1 MEKTLIG
8 KNGYL
13 FLKNDDAREFDVS
26 CNNICLV
33 KYPLDRYNKYLDKYY
48 ITVFPNK
55 SILCKQYLPDN
66 YDAKYRPGLLKY
78 KEYFKDRLFDSYNI
92 LKDFNESYYK
102 TDTHM
107 NLNGSYQVYINF
119 VRNINNLYNLNIPIK
134 ILKIECM
141 QNINLNELNLS
152 IGDLTWD
159 INKGTQ
165 VLESTL
171 DNHYFSNDLI
181 QVYCQ
186 KNDNNITFFDYSLVD
201 KTNDIN
207 DQVINWPIISNH
219 ILYKLNKESIKKKV
233 VIFYDSFL
241 LSTIWLY
248 LTMFEE
254 VYMIKNIYDETLVDK
269 INPDLLFEF
278 RVERFLF

>member
-1 MEKTLIG
+1 
-8 KNGYL
+8 
-13 FLKNDDAREFDVS
+13 LKNDDAREFDVS

-33 KYPLDRYNKYLDKYY
+33 KYPLNRYNKYLNKYY

-55 SILCKQYLPDN
+55 SIICKQYLPDN
-66 YDAKYRPGLLKY
+66 YDAKYRPDLLKY

-134 ILKIECM
+134 ILKIECI
-141 QNINLNELNLS
+141 QNINLNELNLG

-159 INKGTQ
+159 INK
-165 VLESTL
+165 
-171 DNHYFSNDLI
+171 D
-181 QVYCQ
+181 
-186 KNDNNITFFDYSLVD
+186 
-201 KTNDIN
+201 
-207 DQVINWPIISNH
+207 
-219 ILYKLNKESIKKKV
+219 SIKKKV

-254 VYMIKNIYDETLVDK
+254 VYLIKNTYNESIIDK
-269 INPDLLFEF
+269 INPDFIFEF
-278 RVERFLF
+278 RIERFLF

>member
-13 FLKNDDAREFDVS
+13 FLNDNARELDVH
-26 CNNICLV
+26 CNNLCLV

-55 SILCKQYLPDN
+55 SIICKQYLPDN

-78 KEYFKDRLFDSYNI
+78 QEYFKDRLFDSYNI
-92 LKDFNESYYK
+92 LKDFNEPYYK

-119 VRNINNLYNLNIPIK
+119 VKNINNLYNLDVPIK
-134 ILKIECM
+134 ILKIECV
-141 QNINLNELNLS
+141 QNINLNDLNLG

-159 INKGTQ
+159 TNKGTQ
-165 VLESTL
+165 VLENTL

-181 QVYCQ
+181 QIYCQ
-186 KNDNNITFFDYSLVD
+186 KNNNNNIIFFDYNLVD

-207 DQVINWPIISNH
+207 DHIINWPIISNH
-219 ILYKLNKESIKKKV
+219 ILYKLNKDSIKKKV

-254 VYMIKNIYDETLVDK
+254 VYLIKNIYDEALVDK
-269 INPDLLFEF
+269 INPDFVFEF